1 MPDSPANV
9 PATAMPSH
17 ASSGTNAIDTI
28 DTIDTMATDVLLQL
42 TGLKKTYDET
52 EVLTDINLNIKRGE
66 FLTLLGP
73 SGCGKTTLLRL
84 IAGFEQPTAGA
95 IYLEGVQMAG
105 LPADKRPVNTVFQQY
120 ALFPH
125 MTVAQNV
132 AYSLRIK
139 KVPKDEIQT
148 RVRDILAM
156 VQLGH
161 LANRKPQD
169 LSGGQQQRVA
179 IARAVINRPKL
190 LLLDEPLS
198 ALDHKLRL
206 QMQSELKRLQR
217 ELGITFVFVT
227 HDQEEALS
235 MSDRIAVMKDGKFQ
249 QIGTP
254 IEIYETPANLFTA
267 KFIGETNLFKAEVRG
282 VYPDQPDRDGQVTNG
297 RIAVEVCE
305 SQAQEGPTTLRN
317 LRRPDFANEIKVGD
331 MVNLLLRPEDLRIY
345 EVDDSA
351 HSGLLGHVIE
361 SNYKG
366 STLDS
371 IIELQ
376 NGHII
381 KASEF
386 FDEDD
391 PSFDYKLNE
400 AVKVSWVD
408 GWEWVLPNDNS
419 VDDKTDNESDSDIN
433 SGKAVSTT
441 VQKDIS

>member
-1 MPDSPANV
+1 MTDSPAMLQTT
-9 PATAMPSH
+9 PSQLSTTTQPTAP
-17 ASSGTNAIDTI
+17 DE
-28 DTIDTMATDVLLQL
+28 VLLQI
-42 TGLKKTYDET
+42 THLKKTYDDA
-52 EVLTDINLNIKRGE
+52 EVLSDINLNIKHGE

-95 IYLEGVQMAG
+95 IYLDGVQMAG
-105 LPADKRPVNTVFQQY
+105 LSADKRPVNTVFQQY

-132 AYSLRIK
+132 AYGLKLK
-139 KVPKDEIQT
+139 KVPKDEIQS
-148 RVRDILAM
+148 RVREMLAM
-156 VQLGH
+156 VQMESF
-161 LANRKPQD
+161 ANRRPQE

-198 ALDHKLRL
+198 ALDYKLRL

-254 IEIYETPANLFTA
+254 IEIYENPANLFTA
-267 KFIGETNLFKAEVRG
+267 RFIGETNLFKAEVKG
-282 VYPDQPDRDGQVTNG
+282 IYLDQPDRDGKVTNG
-297 RIAVEVCE
+297 RIEVTVCE
-305 SQAQEGPTTLRN
+305 AQATEEPEVLRN
-317 LRRPDFANEIKVGD
+317 LRRPTFDTDIKVGD
-331 MVNLLLRPEDLRIY
+331 IVNLLLRPEDLRIY
-345 EVDDSA
+345 DVNDNTRN
-351 HSGLLGHVIE
+351 GLIGRVIE

-371 IIELQ
+371 IIELD

-391 PSFDYKLNE
+391 PSFDYKMNE
-400 AVKVSWVD
+400 PVKVTWVD
-408 GWEWVLPNDNS
+408 GWEWVLPDED
-419 VDDKTDNESDSDIN
+419 VT
-433 SGKAVSTT
+433 AM
-441 VQKDIS
+441 QKDAF

>member
-1 MPDSPANV
+1 MTTPSLNPHKNAGPSEASP
-9 PATAMPSH
+9 
-17 ASSGTNAIDTI
+17 
-28 DTIDTMATDVLLQL
+28 VLLQL
-42 TGLKKTYDET
+42 TGIKKIYDQT
-52 EVLTDINLNIKRGE
+52 EVLTDINLDIKHGE

-84 IAGFEQPTAGA
+84 IAGFEQPNAGA
-95 IYLEGVQMAG
+95 IYLDGAQMAG
-105 LPADKRPVNTVFQQY
+105 LSADKRPVNTVFQQY

-132 AYSLRIK
+132 AYGLKLK

-148 RVRDILAM
+148 RVRDMLAM
-156 VQLGH
+156 VQLEH

-235 MSDRIAVMKDGKFQ
+235 MSDRIAVMKDGRFQ

-267 KFIGETNLFKAEVRG
+267 KFIGETNLFKAEVKG
-282 VYPDQPDRDGQVTNG
+282 VYPDQPDRDGKVTNG
-297 RIAVEVCE
+297 RIEVEVCE
-305 SQAQEGPTTLRN
+305 AQAQEGPTTLRN
-317 LRRPDFANEIKVGD
+317 LRLPDFANGVQVGD
-331 MVNLLLRPEDLRIY
+331 IVNLLLRPEDLRVYDPKDIN
-345 EVDDSA
+345 
-351 HSGLLGHVIE
+351 HTGLLGRVIE

-371 IIELQ
+371 IIELT
-376 NGHII
+376 NGHVI

-391 PSFDYKLNE
+391 PSFDYKLDE

-408 GWEWVLPNDNS
+408 GWEWVLP
-419 VDDKTDNESDSDIN
+419 DDATAVESN
-433 SGKAVSTT
+433 P
-441 VQKDIS
+441 VQKDGS

>member
-1 MPDSPANV
+1 MTESPLTPPTTPAAAN
-9 PATAMPSH
+9 A
-17 ASSGTNAIDTI
+17 DK
-28 DTIDTMATDVLLQL
+28 VLLQL
-42 TGLKKTYDET
+42 TGLKKTYDNT
-52 EVLTDINLNIKRGE
+52 EVLTDINLDIKHGE
-66 FLTLLGP
+66 FITLLGP

-84 IAGFEQPTAGA
+84 IAGFEQPNAGA
-95 IYLEGVQMAG
+95 IYLDGVQMAG

-132 AYSLRIK
+132 AYGLKLK
-139 KVPKDEIQT
+139 KVTKNEIQT
-148 RVRDILAM
+148 RVREMLAM
-156 VQLGH
+156 VQLEH
-161 LANRKPQD
+161 LANRRPQD

-267 KFIGETNLFKAEVRG
+267 KFIGETNLFKAEVKG
-282 VYPDQPDRDGQVTNG
+282 VYPEQPDRDGRVTNG
-297 RIAVEVCE
+297 RIEVEVCE
-305 SQAQEGPTTLRN
+305 AQVQDGPTPVRN
-317 LRRPDFANEIKVGD
+317 LRRPDFANDIQVGD
-331 MVNLLLRPEDLRIY
+331 IVNLLLRPEDLRIY
-345 EVDDSA
+345 DPTDQT
-351 HSGLLGHVIE
+351 HGGLLGRVIE

-371 IIELQ
+371 IIELT
-376 NGHII
+376 NGHVI

-400 AVKVSWVD
+400 GVKVSWVD
-408 GWEWVLPNDNS
+408 GWEWVLPEEETLDS
-419 VDDKTDNESDSDIN
+419 VDSSIDNGMNNGTSKLAGNLSAQEDIR
-433 SGKAVSTT
+433 
-441 VQKDIS
+441 